1 MWIARNKLDNR
12 LKVFELPPRRFHD
25 GACLDSKLVGFNDS
39 ISVGDGKDDY
49 SFWAEQMYC
58 DSNRIDDI
66 KCYGFT
72 LFTEGNE
79 TTNKVWFSYE
89 PEWARDLKWEDE
101 PVEVEITRKIKL

>member
-49 SFWAEQMYC
+49 SFWAEQIYYK
-58 DSNRIDDI
+58 SNEIPDK
-66 KCYGFT
+66 KCYG
-72 LFTEGNE
+72 LRIMTEGVE
-79 TTNKVWFSYE
+79 DGHKVWYPYE
-89 PEWARDLKWEDE
+89 PEWAKDLKWEDE
-101 PVEVEITRKIKL
+101 PIEIEIIRKH